1 MVNDNWSQSD
11 TIKYARITLYIKLS
25 TVESS
30 TLELIFAVG

>member
-11 TIKYARITLYIKLS
+11 MIKYARIMLYIKLS

-30 TLELIFAVG
+30 TLELDICST